1 MKKITY
7 YFLMTL
13 GILSVL
19 VGLFSLFK
27 GGDFNAYF
35 YAIFIGITL
44 IGTTYYNQKQKI
56 KKL

>member
-1 MKKITY
+1 MKKVTY

-13 GILSVL
+13 SIFSILAGI
-19 VGLFSLFK
+19 FSFIK

-44 IGTTYYNQKQKI
+44 LGTTYYNHNKRE
-56 KKL
+56 KK

>member
-13 GILSVL
+13 GIISFTI
-19 VGLFSLFK
+19 GIFSLVR

-44 IGTTYYNQKQKI
+44 VGTTYYNHKQKN
-56 KKL
+56 KK

>member
-13 GILSVL
+13 GLISMFL
-19 VGLFSLFK
+19 GLFSLIK

-35 YAIFIGITL
+35 YAIFIGFTL
-44 IGTTYYNQKQKI
+44 VGTTYYNYQQKN
-56 KKL
+56 KK